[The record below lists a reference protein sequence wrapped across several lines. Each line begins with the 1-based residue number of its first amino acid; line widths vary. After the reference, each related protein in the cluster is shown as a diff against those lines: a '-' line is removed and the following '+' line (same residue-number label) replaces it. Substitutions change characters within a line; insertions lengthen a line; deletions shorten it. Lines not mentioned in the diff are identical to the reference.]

1 MIPLIALL
9 FLITTG
15 EKNNNN
21 NIIHPL
27 HVTTTE
33 LNYESEQN
41 SLEVTIKVFTDDFI
55 KKQTFIKRTIIKKCL

>member
-41 SLEVTIKVFTDDFI
+41 SLEVTIKVFTDDFEQI
-55 KKQTFIKRTIIKKCL
+55 LSKKFHKKADF